1 MKNSIQGLHYHPNPK
16 LAQCFDSFAR
26 TLDES
31 DVLSLVRKGLEV
43 EIFAKNIF
51 NADDH
56 AVDFNIKRAAVQ
68 AIQKWICEGGETGSF
83 YLCKPLLIS
92 LVFRKLDSNAYAH
105 CLAVAN
111 QRVTEFITSP
121 NLTEFSN
128 YVFDSVLALTHPGT
142 VPEKG

>member
-1 MKNSIQGLHYHPNPK
+1 MKNSIQGLHFHPNPK

-26 TLDES
+26 TMDEP
-31 DVLSLVRKGLEV
+31 DVLSVVKKCLEF

-51 NADDH
+51 NADDLS
-56 AVDFNIKRAAVQ
+56 VDFNIKRAAIQV
-68 AIQKWICEGGETGSF
+68 IQKWIGEGGETGSF

-92 LVFRKLDSNAYAH
+92 LVFRKLDSSAYAH

-111 QRVTEFITSP
+111 QRVTEFLTSP

-128 YVFDSVLALTHPGT
+128 YVFDSVRDLTRPGT